1 MIPIDPTFGYSKILG
16 SCRCSC
22 CFRQRRASGTA
33 HLVTP
38 FSGKPLFK
46 CCAVRGTLASRITSD
61 STVTMSI
68 IVEVRG
74 SGVVA
79 RGNLLVIRPCGA
91 RKQPAARAA
100 KRARQSRLSPA
111 LIAYY
116 ARRLRAC
123 LQPTLSSGPD
133 GASSFFLCNIIKSNI
148 ITRRVLIKSLFQRP
162 PHSAMAALRQHHA
175 AVLL

>member
-79 RGNLLVIRPCGA
+79 RGESVGYPSLWRSQTA
-91 RKQPAARAA
+91 SRAGGEEG
-100 KRARQSRLSPA
+100 K
-111 LIAYY
+111 
-116 ARRLRAC
+116 
-123 LQPTLSSGPD
+123 T
-133 GASSFFLCNIIKSNI
+133 
-148 ITRRVLIKSLFQRP
+148 V
-162 PHSAMAALRQHHA
+162 
-175 AVLL
+175 